1 MRVLVDWVYGKH
13 SLLPDASCS
22 PLTRQRSTALV
33 AEGTKGDCS
42 LLSIARAL
50 TEP

>member
-1 MRVLVDWVYGKH
+1 MTVLVDWVYGKH

-22 PLTRQRSTALV
+22 PLARQSNTAPV
-33 AEGTKGDCS
+33 GEGTEGDCS
-42 LLSIARAL
+42 LLSHARAL